1 MEFNDIDDAIALLEK
16 ANANLEPELLDAV
29 ATRQMLTRYA
39 RVKKLAAYGET
50 ALAGKVGDA
59 AVLATVT
66 GTSIGK
72 AKSTVEAGKALRT
85 ADTVAHAFSVGDL
98 SLDQATEIARAENAQ
113 PGTAADLMTV
123 AKEQSFQVLREQ
135 SRKVVLEAEQK
146 RGLAERQREARSA
159 RVRSDELG
167 MVNIHLCVQPHVG
180 TPIVNRAE
188 TIAGRLYRKAKS
200 EGKQVPFERHL
211 ADAYALM
218 LNSNDAKPGRRPEL
232 VVLVSQEV
240 ADRGWKDVRE
250 GEVCKIPGVGPVAPE
265 DAKEIA
271 RNAFISA
278 VVCDG
283 TDLRQLKR
291 WTRSIPVEVLI
302 ALELGKP
309 PDFDG
314 IACVTCGNRF
324 RNQKDHVE
332 PYAAGG
338 PTSLE
343 NIEPECWSCHQAKT
357 ERDRAAGKLVRPP
370 DGPPSAREDL
380 APGEAAAERGPP
392 EGERETG
399 EAAAERGPP
408 EDDT

>member
-1 MEFNDIDDAIALLEK
+1 MQVTHIADAITSLEK
-16 ANANLEPELLDAV
+16 ANAELDPELVDA
-29 ATRQMLTRYA
+29 ALGRELLSLYA
-39 RVKKLAAYGET
+39 RAKKLAAFGET
-50 ALAGKVGDA
+50 ALARKVDDVVEVA
-59 AVLATVT
+59 RAT

-72 AKSTVEAGKALRT
+72 AKATVETAKTLRD
-85 ADTVAHAFSVGDL
+85 ADIVSDAFASGGL
-98 SLDQATEIARAENAQ
+98 SFDQAAEIARAELAQ
-113 PGTAADLMTV
+113 PGSAHALMTA
-123 AKEQSFQVLREQ
+123 AKEQSFQVLREK

-159 RVRSDELG
+159 RVRTDELG
-167 MVNIHLCVQPHVG
+167 MIDIHLRYQPHIG

-188 TIAGRLYRKAKS
+188 TEAGRLYRKAKS
-200 EGKQVPFERHL
+200 EGKQEPFERHL
-211 ADAYALM
+211 ADAYASM
-218 LNSNDAKPGRRPEL
+218 LTSNDVKPGRRPEL

-250 GEVCKIPGVGPVAPE
+250 GEVCKIPGVGPIAPE
-265 DAKEIA
+265 HAKEIA
-271 RNAFISA
+271 REAFISA
-278 VVCDG
+278 VVFDG

-324 RNQKDHVE
+324 RNEKDHVE
-332 PYAAGG
+332 PVAAGG

-343 NIEPECWSCHQAKT
+343 NIEPECWSCHQVKT
-357 ERDRAAGKLVRPP
+357 ERDRKAGKLAPR
-370 DGPPSAREDL
+370 DGPPSAQGDL

-392 EGERETG
+392 EDR
-399 EAAAERGPP
+399 
-408 EDDT
+408 D